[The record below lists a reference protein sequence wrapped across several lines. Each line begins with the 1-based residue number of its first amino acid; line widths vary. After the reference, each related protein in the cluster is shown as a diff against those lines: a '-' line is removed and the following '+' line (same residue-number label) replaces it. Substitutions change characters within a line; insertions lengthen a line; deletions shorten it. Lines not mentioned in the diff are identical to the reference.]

1 MMWPASK
8 QARRAKLAKRRP
20 KVAGWEVLGLGP
32 SAKEQPGLPMEEIR
46 RLAIT
51 LAGRGI
57 GQHGRSGSGESTAN
71 SEQRPSTVRR
81 TRTSAGRHNSSK

>member
-8 QARRAKLAKRRP
+8 QTRRAKLAKRRQ

-32 SAKEQPGLPMEEIR
+32 SAKEQPGMPMDEIR
-46 RLAIT
+46 RLAIS

-57 GQHGRSGSGESTAN
+57 GQHGRPAAPSQPASNASAN
-71 SEQRPSTVRR
+71 AALVRR
-81 TRTSAGRHNSSK
+81 VRRSASR

>member
-8 QARRAKLAKRRP
+8 QARRAKLAKRRQ
-20 KVAGWEVLGLGP
+20 KIAGWEVLGLGP
-32 SAKEQPGLPMEEIR
+32 SAKEQPGMPMDEIR

-57 GQHGRSGSGESTAN
+57 GQHRRPAVPSETVSNAGRSST
-71 SEQRPSTVRR
+71 PVRR
-81 TRTSAGRHNSSK
+81 ERRSAAR